1 MKYVEYLRWVLRSL
15 HRQLNGLHKIG
26 NLIFKILCKMLDK
39 WNGRGYNAIEP
50 LKLLRQKTQRER
62 KA

>member
-1 MKYVEYLRWVLRSL
+1 MLWPL

-26 NLIFKILCKMLDK
+26 NLISKILCKMLDK

>member
-1 MKYVEYLRWVLRSL
+1 MKYVEYLRWVLRPL

-39 WNGRGYNAIEP
+39 WTDRGYNAIEP
-50 LKLLRQKTQRER
+50 LKWLRQKTQRER

>member
-1 MKYVEYLRWVLRSL
+1 MKYVEYLRWVLRPL

-39 WNGRGYNAIEP
+39 WKGRGYNAIEP